1 MFFKEVLL
9 IMDEFCPRRT
19 VRVMIP
25 VPMSSVFA
33 LPPEPA
39 NPGRWRTPHQ
49 DAVFI
54 EDPSD
59 LELRA
64 VGLGVK
70 SDFVFQGDAP
80 DDV

>member
-1 MFFKEVLL
+1 MFKEVLL

-39 NPGRWRTPHQ
+39 RWRRLHT
-49 DAVFI
+49 DAVLI
-54 EDPSD
+54 DDPGD
-59 LELRA
+59 LDMRA
-64 VGLGVK
+64 VGLDVK
-70 SDFVFQGDAP
+70 TDFVFQGDAP